1 MEHEKKHADLL
12 EQYLKHAELITQPNT
27 NVELN
32 YCQLD
37 GRRLPKTMTI
47 ILLTDVTSLLKNEF
61 VVEKDKKTCKTY
73 VTTG

>member
-37 GRRLPKTMTI
+37 GRRLLKTMAI
-47 ILLTDVTSLLKNEF
+47 ILLTNASYL
-61 VVEKDKKTCKTY
+61 C
-73 VTTG
+73 